1 MNNMR
6 KSKSKHD
13 GTQVQSI
20 IEHISDEE
28 ITLLL
33 NDNYMRYTFSV
44 MEDRALPD
52 ARDGLKPSQRR
63 ILMAMNDLH
72 LSPNSAFEK
81 VSKIT
86 GQTMG
91 DYHPHGDVV
100 ITPTLVRMG
109 QDWVM
114 RYPLV
119 AKQGNYGNIDGDQP
133 AAARYIE
140 GKLTKAG
147 AAMLADLSPD
157 VVPFI
162 PNYNDKL
169 KEPTVM
175 PSLLP
180 NLLVNGGAGIAVGVA
195 TRLAPHN
202 LVEVV
207 ELIKAYIANP
217 NITVDEAL
225 RVMPGPD
232 FPTGGVIRGNKG
244 IRSYYETG
252 RGSVQIEGVYEIM
265 DEGKG
270 GQYIKITGVP
280 YGVSPERLA
289 EQIADL
295 VKEKK
300 IEGIADLKDLGYLDR
315 KNKARVIDVRVWIQR
330 GANAQLILN
339 QLLKS
344 TNLRTSYDVNQTVL
358 IDGEVKE
365 NVPVLTLVRVFV
377 EHRKE
382 VLFNKFTAE
391 KANNESRIHIL
402 DGLLKVALDIDKA
415 IALIRGS
422 NDGEEAMQAL
432 IENNLV
438 DTQTQAEAVLKI
450 TLRQL
455 TKLESSALET
465 ERQKL
470 NERNEWLTD
479 VLGSDKKLL
488 KLVAKEQEELAK
500 QIGDDRR
507 TEIGH
512 DSDDITAEDLI
523 PEEQIAVTLTKD
535 GYIKRVPVATFRVQ
549 NRGGKGVIGVK
560 GRSEDEASDL
570 FVGSTHDL
578 FLFFT
583 NKGLMYKKKGYQI
596 PAAARTGKGT
606 HLANLLALS
615 ADERVTSTIS
625 LKSLDVDGFFL
636 MATKHGLIKRTAI
649 RDYDSALKQ
658 RGLQAMKL
666 NEGDEVAFVQVT
678 DGVRDVCVV
687 TANGLAVRYP
697 ESNVREVGRVSL
709 GVRAMNLADGD
720 EIVAMI
726 TLDRTENPD
735 ILVITENGFGKRS
748 SASQYR
754 CLQGRYAKGVRTIDQ
769 VKRDRNGMIVTAL
782 AVNEGD
788 LIIIL
793 TSKGKMIQI
802 AVGDITS
809 KGRVTMGNIIVKLD
823 QGDTVQTVVKVAP
836 SDALEEEG
844 EEETE

>member
-1 MNNMR
+1 MR
-6 KSKSKHD
+6 KSKTTNEPKPL
-13 GTQVQSI
+13 SI
-20 IEHISDEE
+20 VEHISDEE
-28 ITLLL
+28 IGSLL
-33 NDNYMRYTFSV
+33 NENYMRYTFFV

-72 LSPNSAFEK
+72 LSPSSAFEK
-81 VSKIT
+81 VSKIS

-91 DYHPHGDVV
+91 DYHPHGDAV
-100 ITPTLVRMG
+100 ITPTLVRLG

-119 AKQGNYGNIDGDQP
+119 AKQGNYGNIDGDPP

-147 AAMLADLSPD
+147 SAMLADLSPD

-162 PNYNDKL
+162 PNYNDKM

-175 PSLLP
+175 PSLMP

-202 LVEVV
+202 LGEVV

-217 NITVDEAL
+217 KITVDEAMQI
-225 RVMPGPD
+225 MPGPD

-244 IRSYYETG
+244 IRGYFEGG
-252 RGSVQIEGVYEIM
+252 RGSIQIEGVYEII

-315 KNKARVIDVRVWIQR
+315 KNKERVIDVRVWIQR

-344 TNLRTSYDVNQTVL
+344 TNLRTSFDVNQTVL

-365 NVPVLTLVRVFV
+365 NVPVLELVRVFV
-377 EHRKE
+377 EHRQS
-382 VLFNKFTAE
+382 VLRNKFTTE
-391 KANNESRIHIL
+391 KAANEARVHIL
-402 DGLLKVALDIDKA
+402 DGLLKVALKIDQA
-415 IALIRGS
+415 IALIRSS
-422 NDGEEAMQAL
+422 NDGDEAIQLL
-432 IENNLV
+432 ISNNIV
-438 DTQTQAEAVLKI
+438 DTQIQAEAVLKI

-465 ERQKL
+465 EQNKL
-470 NERNEWLTD
+470 VERNEYLTE
-479 VLGSDKKLL
+479 VLSSEKKLL
-488 KLVAKEQEELAK
+488 KIVAKEQDDLVK

-507 TEIGH
+507 TVIGH

-523 PEEQIAVTLTKD
+523 PEEQIVVTLTKD

-570 FVGSTHDL
+570 FSGSTHDL

-596 PAAARTGKGT
+596 PEAARTGKGT
-606 HLANLLALS
+606 HLANLLAL
-615 ADERVTSTIS
+615 AAGERVTSTIS
-625 LKSLDVDGFFL
+625 LKSLDVDGYFL
-636 MATKHGLIKRTAI
+636 MATKHGLIKRTVI
-649 RDYDSALKQ
+649 RDYNSTLKQ
-658 RGLQAMKL
+658 RGLNAMKL
-666 NEGDEVAFVQVT
+666 NDGDEVAFVQVT
-678 DGVRDVCVV
+678 DGSKDVCVV
-687 TANGLAVRYP
+687 TANGMAVRYP
-697 ESNVREVGRVSL
+697 EASVREVGRVSL
-709 GVRAMNLADGD
+709 GVRAMNLGDGD
-720 EIVAMI
+720 EIVSMI
-726 TLDRTENPD
+726 TLDPTENPD

-748 SASQYR
+748 TASQYR

-769 VKRDRNGMIVTAL
+769 VKRDRNGLIVTAL
-782 AVNEGD
+782 TVYETD
-788 LIIIL
+788 RILIL
-793 TSKGKMIQI
+793 TTKGKMIQI
-802 AVGDITS
+802 AVEDITS

-823 QGDTVQTVVKVAP
+823 QNDTVQTVIKILP
-836 SDALEEEG
+836 EDDSDDTTSEDA
-844 EEETE
+844 